1 MKTRVGV
8 KTVSTGSL
16 FATMLAL
23 VASLASGGAQASVIL
38 PGGSIALS
46 GTTESADLQLAGVV
60 LQDVR
65 VPFLINL
72 GDGNAISGQVQDRV
86 VRESSSGTLDFYYR
100 IFNYSYSTGSIGLV
114 GRDNYSGLTT
124 NVDWRIDGLGTVAP
138 TRASRSSSGSNVMF
152 DFLTHQIAPSEQS
165 RFFFISTNAT
175 NYNYNGTGTLIGLDT
190 NGGFGT
196 ADFGTFEPV
205 APVPLPAAIW
215 LLGSGFIGLMCVARK
230 KRCPVQEGF

>member
-16 FATMLAL
+16 YAMMLAL
-23 VASLASGGAQASVIL
+23 AASFACAGAQASVVL

-46 GTTESADLQLAGVV
+46 GTTVFADPQLTGVV
-60 LQDVR
+60 LQDVTT
-65 VPFLINL
+65 PFTINL
-72 GDGNAISGQVQDRV
+72 GDGNSISGQVQDRV

-100 IFNYSYSTGSIGLV
+100 IFNNSSSTGSIGLV
-114 GRDNYSGLTT
+114 GRDNYSGFTT

-138 TRASRSSSGSNVMF
+138 TRASRSTSGSNVTF
-152 DFLTHQIAPSEQS
+152 DFLTQQIAPSDQS

-175 NYNYNGTGTLIGLDT
+175 NYDNKGQGSLIGLDT

-196 ADFGTFEPV
+196 ADFSTFEPV
-205 APVPLPAAIW
+205 APVPVPAAIW
-215 LLGSGFIGLMCVARK
+215 LLGSGLIGFVSVARK
-230 KRCPVQEGF
+230 KKHPIQEGV